1 MNRNNI
7 KRIAAMVCAALVA
20 FAFVI
25 SIVMPIVNAAPSK
38 DDVNNA
44 KQNTQNAKKD
54 VQAAEERQNQ
64 AIAQYNAIDKQIT
77 DTEDEISI
85 IEKQIEQTKID
96 LAAKEEELKAA
107 QAEFE
112 QYQNLFLSRA
122 GTMYENGNT
131 AYIEILFGSE
141 NFSDFI
147 SKMEIISQVME
158 YDKDILNKLEEG
170 RNAIENAKN
179 EIEGILK
186 RQEENAASLKERQ
199 DNLTK
204 VLAEKQDLIS
214 ELEKD
219 VEKYKAIYESAEKAE
234 AEMIRQ
240 YNASLSYSAN
250 PVKYTGGKFSWPVP
264 SSSRITSQYGYRI
277 HPVYK
282 TKKFHSGIDIG
293 AGYGVD
299 ITAAADG
306 TVTLATTNGGYGKC
320 IVINHGSGITTLY
333 AHNSSLLV
341 SVGDKVTR
349 GQVIAKAGSTG
360 VSTGPHCH
368 FEVRI
373 NGATTDPMAY
383 FQ

>member
-1 MNRNNI
+1 MKRNNV
-7 KRIAAMVCAALVA
+7 KRIAAMICAGLIA
-20 FAFVI
+20 FAFVV
-25 SIVMPIVNAAPSK
+25 SMVMPIVNAAPSK
-38 DDVNNA
+38 EDVNNA
-44 KQNTQNAKKD
+44 KQNTQNAKND
-54 VQAAEERQNQ
+54 VKAAEEKQKQ
-64 AIAQYNAIDKQIT
+64 AIAQYEAIDKQIT

-85 IEKQIEQTKID
+85 IEKQIEQTKLD

-107 QAEFE
+107 QEEFDK
-112 QYQNLFLSRA
+112 YQELFLSRA

-131 AYIEILFGSE
+131 AYIEILFGAE

-186 RQEENAASLKERQ
+186 RQEENAVSLKERQ
-199 DNLTK
+199 DNLTQ
-204 VLAEKQDLIS
+204 VLAQKQALID
-214 ELEKD
+214 ELKKD

-250 PVKYTGGKFSWPVP
+250 PVKYTGGKFTWPVP

-277 HPVYK
+277 HPVYN

-293 AGYGVD
+293 ASYGVD
-299 ITAAADG
+299 IIAAADG

-320 IVINHGSGITTLY
+320 VVINHGSGITTLY

-368 FEVRI
+368 FEDRI

>member
-1 MNRNNI
+1 MNRNNV
-7 KRIAAMVCAALVA
+7 KRIAAMICAGLIA
-20 FAFVI
+20 FAFVV
-25 SIVMPIVNAAPSK
+25 SMVMPIVNAAPSK
-38 DDVNNA
+38 EDVNNA
-44 KQNTQNAKKD
+44 KQNTQNAKND
-54 VQAAEERQNQ
+54 VKAAEEKQKQ
-64 AIAQYNAIDKQIT
+64 AIAQYEAIDKQIT

-85 IEKQIEQTKID
+85 IEKQIEQTKLD

-107 QAEFE
+107 QEEFDK
-112 QYQNLFLSRA
+112 YQELFLSRA

-131 AYIEILFGSE
+131 AYIEILFGAE

-186 RQEENAASLKERQ
+186 RQEQNAVSLKERQ
-199 DNLTK
+199 DNLTQ
-204 VLAEKQDLIS
+204 VLAQKQALID
-214 ELEKD
+214 ELKKD

-250 PVKYTGGKFSWPVP
+250 PVKYTGGKFTWPVP

-277 HPVYK
+277 HPVYN

-293 AGYGVD
+293 ASYGVD
-299 ITAAADG
+299 IIAAADG

-320 IVINHGSGITTLY
+320 VVINHGSGITTLY

>member
-1 MNRNNI
+1 MNRNNV
-7 KRIAAMVCAALVA
+7 KRIAAMICAGLIA
-20 FAFVI
+20 FAFVV
-25 SIVMPIVNAAPSK
+25 SMVMPIVNAAPSK
-38 DDVNNA
+38 EDVNNA
-44 KQNTQNAKKD
+44 KQNTQNAKND
-54 VQAAEERQNQ
+54 VKAAEEKQKQ
-64 AIAQYNAIDKQIT
+64 AIAQYEAIDKQIT

-85 IEKQIEQTKID
+85 IEKQIEQTKLD

-107 QAEFE
+107 QEEFDK
-112 QYQNLFLSRA
+112 YQELFLSRA

-131 AYIEILFGSE
+131 AYIEILFGAE

-186 RQEENAASLKERQ
+186 RQEENAVSLKERQ
-199 DNLTK
+199 DNLTQ
-204 VLAEKQDLIS
+204 VLAQKQALID
-214 ELEKD
+214 ELKKD

-250 PVKYTGGKFSWPVP
+250 PVKYTGGKFTWPVP

-277 HPVYK
+277 HPVYN

-293 AGYGVD
+293 ASYGVD
-299 ITAAADG
+299 IIAAADG

-320 IVINHGSGITTLY
+320 VVINHGSGITTLY

>member
-1 MNRNNI
+1 MKRNNV
-7 KRIAAMVCAALVA
+7 KRIAAMICAALIA
-20 FAFVI
+20 FAFVV
-25 SIVMPIVNAAPSK
+25 SMVMPIVNAAPSK
-38 DDVNNA
+38 EDVNNA
-44 KQNTQNAKKD
+44 KQNTQNAKND
-54 VQAAEERQNQ
+54 VKAAEEKQKQ
-64 AIAQYNAIDKQIT
+64 AIAQYEAIDKQIT

-85 IEKQIEQTKID
+85 IEKQIEQTKLD

-107 QAEFE
+107 QEEFDK
-112 QYQNLFLSRA
+112 YQELFLSRA

-131 AYIEILFGSE
+131 AYIEILFGAE

-186 RQEENAASLKERQ
+186 RQEENAVSLKERQ
-199 DNLTK
+199 DNLTQ
-204 VLAEKQDLIS
+204 VLAQKQALID
-214 ELEKD
+214 ELKKD

-250 PVKYTGGKFSWPVP
+250 PVKYTGGKFTWPVP

-277 HPVYK
+277 HPVYN

-293 AGYGVD
+293 ASYGVD
-299 ITAAADG
+299 IIAAADG

-320 IVINHGSGITTLY
+320 VVINHGSGITTLY

>member
-1 MNRNNI
+1 MKRNNV
-7 KRIAAMVCAALVA
+7 KRIAAMICAGLIA
-20 FAFVI
+20 FAFVV
-25 SIVMPIVNAAPSK
+25 SMVMPIVNAAPSK
-38 DDVNNA
+38 EDVNNA
-44 KQNTQNAKKD
+44 KQNTQNAKND
-54 VQAAEERQNQ
+54 VKAAEEKQKQ
-64 AIAQYNAIDKQIT
+64 AIAQYEAIDKQIT
-77 DTEDEISI
+77 GTEDEISI
-85 IEKQIEQTKID
+85 IEKQIEQTKLD

-107 QAEFE
+107 QEEFDK
-112 QYQNLFLSRA
+112 YQELFLSRA

-131 AYIEILFGSE
+131 AYIEILFGAE

-186 RQEENAASLKERQ
+186 RQEENAVSLKERQ
-199 DNLTK
+199 DNLTQ
-204 VLAEKQDLIS
+204 VLAQKQALID
-214 ELEKD
+214 ELKKD

-250 PVKYTGGKFSWPVP
+250 PVKYTGGKFTWPVP

-277 HPVYK
+277 HPVYN

-293 AGYGVD
+293 ASYGVD
-299 ITAAADG
+299 IIAAADG

-320 IVINHGSGITTLY
+320 VVINHGSGITTLY

>member
-234 AEMIRQ
+234 TEMIRQ